1 MRTSPPKFKAVRR
14 YKSFTL
20 KQAGWK
26 LDEAQDKIRIGKRG
40 KAKTLTE
47 KRDAVGD
54 IYIYLVCDTQSEEV
68 ELRTGKSV
76 GLDFGLKKFLTGS
89 DGNDITS
96 PYFFMQN
103 YKAIRTKSRKLSRRQ
118 KCSHNRERYRKDL
131 ARAYRKMYNQRSA

>member
-1 MRTSPPKFKAVRR
+1 MRTSPPKFNAVRR

-20 KQAGWK
+20 KQAGLK

-40 KAKTLTE
+40 KAKTLTV

-76 GLDFGLKKFLTGS
+76 GFDFGLKKFLTGS

-118 KCSHNRERYRKDL
+118 KCSHNRERYRNVYLPRNAEHEGDG
-131 ARAYRKMYNQRSA
+131 